1 VDQVGVD
8 PSAHPDEYSQ
18 FMKLLLFI
26 QHLAREWSTGLGA
39 LLPNDLVSTRLR
51 RLIYLAN
58 GVEIAKPAYIYRNV
72 LLLGKVSIG
81 RGSSISNNTS
91 INGATAG
98 IQIGEQVMIAPGCC
112 LVAFDHGIA
121 LTGVPMIQQAILES
135 PITIGDDVWIGA
147 NCTITRGVSI
157 GQGAVIGANSV
168 VTESVPPKAIFAGV
182 PARLI
187 RFRS

>member
-1 VDQVGVD
+1 
-8 PSAHPDEYSQ
+8 
-18 FMKLLLFI
+18 MKLLLFI

-51 RLIYLAN
+51 RLIYRAN
-58 GVEIAKPAYIYRNV
+58 GVEIAKPAYVYRNV

-121 LTGVPMIQQAILES
+121 LTGVAGHLLAEAIAGTAERF
-135 PITIGDDVWIGA
+135 DVFGRIEHREFPGGA
-147 NCTITRGVSI
+147 ALRR
-157 GQGAVIGANSV
+157 
-168 VTESVPPKAIFAGV
+168 
-182 PARLI
+182 PALMLAMLWYRLKDLL
-187 RFRS
+187 

>member
-1 VDQVGVD
+1 
-8 PSAHPDEYSQ
+8 
-18 FMKLLLFI
+18 MKPFRFLK
-26 QHLAREWSTGLGA
+26 HLAREFSIGIGA
-39 LLPNDLVSTRLR
+39 LLPNDQVSTGLR
-51 RLIYLAN
+51 RLIYVAN
-58 GVEIAKPAYIYRNV
+58 GFEIARPAYIYRNV
-72 LLLGKVSIG
+72 LLLGKISIG

-91 INGATAG
+91 MNGAAAG
-98 IQIGEQVMIAPGCC
+98 IKIGQNVMVAPGCC
-112 LVAFDHGIA
+112 VVAFDHGIA

-168 VTESVPPKAIFAGV
+168 VTENVPPNAIVAGV